1 VAQDSGG
8 GEKTED
14 PTPKKRQDARNE
26 GQVAF
31 SPEVNSAAILLVGFS
46 TLALVGEDM
55 WGSFAIAMRRSMS
68 EHLAIEITGFE
79 SVLRLFGQY
88 LPLLATLGLFLG
100 VILVSVIALGL
111 AQVGFHLTW
120 KPLMPKMSRI
130 SPLTGFG
137 RLFGMRGL
145 ARVLVSALKMSLI
158 VAVAY
163 SAIAA
168 DIPRQMAI
176 DDRIGYRFGVE
187 ISSLLGLAMRLVFV
201 MATIAAIDYFYQ
213 RYQHTKDLMM
223 TKQEVKEEY
232 KQSEGDPLIKSKIK
246 QIQRAMAQKRMM
258 QEVPKADVI
267 ITNPTHVAVALKYD
281 KDGMAAPEVV
291 AKGYDDVAQRI
302 KAIAAEHG
310 IPQIENVPLAR
321 ALAKEVEIGRAI
333 PTKWYQAVAEVLA
346 LVYKLKKAG

>member
-1 VAQDSGG
+1 MAQDSGG

-14 PTPKKRQDARNE
+14 PTPKKRQDARDE

-31 SPEVNSAAILLVGFS
+31 SPEVNSAGVLLVGFT
-46 TLALVGEDM
+46 TL
-55 WGSFAIAMRRSMS
+55 SFLGQDLWNACAVAMRRSMS
-68 EHLAIEITGFE
+68 EHLTVEITGFE
-79 SVLRLFGQY
+79 SVIRLFGQY
-88 LPLLATLGLFLG
+88 LPVFGVLALFLG
-100 VILVSVIALGL
+100 IILAAVAVMGIG
-111 AQVGFHLTW
+111 QVGFHLTW
-120 KPLMPKMSRI
+120 KPLLPKMSRI
-130 SPLTGFG
+130 SPMTGFG
-137 RLFGMRGL
+137 RLFGVRGL
-145 ARVLVSALKMSLI
+145 VRVLVSAAKMALI
-158 VAVAY
+158 SVVAY
-163 SAIAA
+163 YAIA
-168 DIPRQMAI
+168 DDLPRQMAI

-201 MATIAAIDYFYQ
+201 MVIIAAIDYAYQ
-213 RYQHTKDLMM
+213 RYQHSKDLMM

-232 KQSEGDPLIKSKIK
+232 KQSEGDPLVKSKIK

-281 KDGMAAPEVV
+281 KDGMAAPEVI
-291 AKGYDDVAQRI
+291 AKGYDEVAQKI

>member
-1 VAQDSGG
+1 MAQDSGG

-14 PTPKKRQDARNE
+14 PTPKKRQDARDE
-26 GQVAF
+26 GQVSF
-31 SPEVNSAAILLVGFS
+31 SPEVNSAGVLLVGFS
-46 TLALVGEDM
+46 ALALIGQDLWNTCAV
-55 WGSFAIAMRRSMS
+55 AMRRSMS
-68 EHLAIEITGFE
+68 DQLATEITGFE
-79 SVLRLFGQY
+79 SVLHLFGQY
-88 LPLLATLGLFLG
+88 LPLLGVLTLFLG
-100 VILVSVIALGL
+100 IIMVAVIAMGL

-120 KPLMPKMSRI
+120 KPLMPKWSRI

-145 ARVLVSALKMSLI
+145 VRVLLSALKMALIAI
-158 VAVAY
+158 VAY
-163 SAIAA
+163 HAIAA
-168 DIPRQMAI
+168 DLPRQMAI

-187 ISSLLGLAMRLVFV
+187 ISSLLGIAMRLVFV

-213 RYQHTKDLMM
+213 RYQHSKDLMM

-232 KQSEGDPLIKSKIK
+232 KQSEGDPLVKSKIK

-291 AKGYDDVAQRI
+291 AKGYDEVAQRI